1 MINHHG
7 PFIESWLH
15 YIIFRR
21 VCTTARSHERVLEI
35 EGKELSRLLR
45 SDSVDKDANYVLA
58 EVKKSQ
64 LRHVKK
70 TCYLGF
76 AQ

>member
-7 PFIESWLH
+7 PFIEPFMDHSLNH
-15 YIIFRR
+15 GYIIFRR

-58 EVKKSQ
+58 EVKPSFKSSS
-64 LRHVKK
+64 
-70 TCYLGF
+70 
-76 AQ
+76 

>member
-1 MINHHG
+1 MDHSLNHG
-7 PFIESWLH
+7 

-70 TCYLGF
+70 HVI
-76 AQ
+76 